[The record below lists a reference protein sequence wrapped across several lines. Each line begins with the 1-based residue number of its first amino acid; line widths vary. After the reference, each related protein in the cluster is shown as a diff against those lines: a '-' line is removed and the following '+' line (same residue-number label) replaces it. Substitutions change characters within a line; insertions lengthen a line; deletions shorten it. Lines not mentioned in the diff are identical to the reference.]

1 MQRIQKRRAGQRQTQ
16 NALIG
21 LLSAVSMTRVGLTQL
36 LPLCGS
42 AAWWLSAACMLPGL
56 CVYGALRL
64 LLRRTHTRTLTDC
77 ARKLLGNFGIIMVML
92 TLTLPL
98 LLDGIASLTALITFF
113 TEGIGARGSQFTL
126 TLLTAS
132 VMLIALN
139 RDGLPRGVYLLR
151 HVLLVAAGIIA
162 INALLDAHPDGIVP
176 LLGEGVPPL
185 LSGIRSAWGMSW
197 VMLLLLEFPA
207 EEGARRTPAML
218 AGLLPC
224 PVILLLLSLDSAGTD
239 CAGAQP
245 CQRFGAA
252 DDVFA
257 ARRPN
262 ACAVSA
268 DDDAFPE
275 HRGQCAAGGA
285 VSDFIMPEAEKV
297 GAVCADWLADA
308 DAAAGHQQPLA
319 NSDGPHGMV
328 ACSGSSVA
336 SAIDYRPAL
345 QEGKSMKRALCL
357 LMICLFCTGCSAL
370 PPEERA
376 FCVVLLIDGGAQE
389 CTVRVRIP
397 TYQQNGGYQTLS
409 ATGATLTDALR
420 TLESAAP
427 MRLHWGQLRLIVLSR
442 AWAAE
447 IPIVRTLS
455 DLSGV
460 ENLRLHASVA
470 VTGEDTAALAE
481 KLVPENGTRLS
492 KSIDVMVQ
500 ARYEQG
506 VIPTCA
512 ASVLLHFGSRQS
524 PVLCGAESTADGFLL
539 SGAWLTD
546 ADGLVRD
553 FLPPEETQILLLM
566 QGELTRTQLLLPEH
580 AIHLTE
586 ASTSIRLMEDTAVC
600 RVNLRYDRADLTPQG
615 VSAETAQACLDVLNR
630 LQAAGCDALG
640 LGRKA
645 IWSAWSMSDWRD
657 SDFPARLQNLRWTVE
672 VRSEPAA

>member
-21 LLSAVSMTRVGLTQL
+21 LLSAVSMTRIGLTQL

-77 ARKLLGNFGIIMVML
+77 ARKLLGNFGIILIML

-151 HVLLVAAGIIA
+151 HVLLVAAAIIA

-197 VMLLLLEFPA
+197 VLLLLLEFPA
-207 EEGARRTPAML
+207 EEGTRRTPAML

-224 PVILLLLSLDSAGTD
+224 PVILLLLSLAIPPELTVPGRSLASRLALPTLFLQPAVRTLAQCLLMMTLFLSIAGSA
-239 CAGAQP
+239 QL
-245 CQRFGAA
+245 
-252 DDVFA
+252 A
-257 ARRPN
+257 ARFLTSSCQKPK
-262 ACAVSA
+262 
-268 DDDAFPE
+268 
-275 HRGQCAAGGA
+275 
-285 VSDFIMPEAEKV
+285 KV
-297 GAVCADWLADA
+297 GALCADWLADA
-308 DAAAGHQQPLA
+308 DAAIRHQPTLA
-319 NSDGPHGMV
+319 RPDRPHGMV
-328 ACSGSSVA
+328 ACAGGAAASGA
-336 SAIDYRPAL
+336 DHRPAL

-357 LMICLFCTGCSAL
+357 LLICLFCAGCSAL

-376 FCVVLLIDGGAQE
+376 FCVVLLVDGGAQE

-481 KLVPENGTRLS
+481 KLVPET
-492 KSIDVMVQ
+492 
-500 ARYEQG
+500 AR
-506 VIPTCA
+506 
-512 ASVLLHFGSRQS
+512 ASAS
-524 PVLCGAESTADGFLL
+524 P
-539 SGAWLTD
+539 
-546 ADGLVRD
+546 
-553 FLPPEETQILLLM
+553 
-566 QGELTRTQLLLPEH
+566 
-580 AIHLTE
+580 
-586 ASTSIRLMEDTAVC
+586 
-600 RVNLRYDRADLTPQG
+600 
-615 VSAETAQACLDVLNR
+615 
-630 LQAAGCDALG
+630 
-640 LGRKA
+640 
-645 IWSAWSMSDWRD
+645 SM
-657 SDFPARLQNLRWTVE
+657 
-672 VRSEPAA
+672 